1 MDLSQLCNLSDVVM
15 VEEGGKK
22 NNSSTVFATH
32 EKERDTEALLLH
44 NMLLTIGTF
53 GHSTPQPD
61 QEKQQQ
67 EQQVE
72 EDEQEEDPPKQE
84 EEEEEANFAVVK
96 PTALIPRSSTQEI
109 SKIHG
114 SDEKK
119 LNQEVTLIEDMA
131 ISREP
136 LLKEDKEKITE
147 KRTTL
152 ADLFAADQE
161 ATPDDKSANTKH
173 VTCLTKDVLMKK
185 IKNTESESLQ
195 ASKKIHRVCKLYVN
209 VSSRSSLS

>member
-22 NNSSTVFATH
+22 NNSSTVFAIH

-67 EQQVE
+67 EQQVQE
-72 EDEQEEDPPKQE
+72 EEQEEDPPKQ

-96 PTALIPRSSTQEI
+96 PTALIPHSSTQEI

-119 LNQEVTLIEDMA
+119 LNQEVTMIEDMA

-195 ASKKIHRVCKLYVN
+195 ASKKIHRVCKLYVK